1 MKTNL
6 IFKRVYDGNIEMV
19 MVPVDIPQ
27 LNKGEGW
34 TLASCCD
41 TFTKFEIPT
50 EKITVSGKPL
60 EVLEE
65 VVEVLDTTDKSES
78 KKDEKTPESTDVPVG
93 GKYESQVSGTARL
106 VRYKDKIRITYRKGK
121 TTFNR
126 NEPNSV
132 CIDDIT
138 KQQFLKIYNDMDLTR
153 VWVNEDIYKFKMRG
167 EQIIVKSRK
176 VLEPHLII
184 GEHCPENQDKYLDRI
199 REIRDEIKRSK

>member
-6 IFKRVYDGNIEMV
+6 IFKRVHEGSVEMV

-27 LNKGEGW
+27 LNNGEGW

-41 TFTKFEIPT
+41 TFTKFEVPSEPIVVT
-50 EKITVSGKPL
+50 GKPL

-65 VVEVLDTTDKSES
+65 DVEVIDTTAKSES
-78 KKDEKTPESTDVPVG
+78 KKDEKIPEPTEVPVG
-93 GKYESQVSGTARL
+93 GKYESQVRGTARL

-138 KQQFLKIYNDMDLTR
+138 KQQFFNAVKRQYGAGVVVWQLVLGDTEYEHYNQL
-153 VWVNEDIYKFKMRG
+153 V
-167 EQIIVKSRK
+167 
-176 VLEPHLII
+176 
-184 GEHCPENQDKYLDRI
+184 DRLYEEGRI
-199 REIRDEIKRSK
+199 AYNKLPVVSG

>member
-6 IFKRVYDGNIEMV
+6 IFKRVHEGSVEMV

-41 TFTKFEIPT
+41 TFTKFEVPSEPIVVT
-50 EKITVSGKPL
+50 GKPL

-65 VVEVLDTTDKSES
+65 DVEVIDTTAKSES
-78 KKDEKTPESTDVPVG
+78 KKDEKIPEPTEVPVG
-93 GKYESQVSGTARL
+93 GKYESQVRGTARL

-132 CIDDIT
+132 CIDDMT
-138 KQQFLKIYNDMDLTR
+138 KQQFFNAVKRQYGTGVVVWQLVLGDTEYEHYNQL
-153 VWVNEDIYKFKMRG
+153 V
-167 EQIIVKSRK
+167 
-176 VLEPHLII
+176 
-184 GEHCPENQDKYLDRI
+184 DRYEEGRI
-199 REIRDEIKRSK
+199 AYNKLPVVSG

>member
-6 IFKRVYDGNIEMV
+6 IFKRVHEGSVEMV

-41 TFTKFEIPT
+41 TFTKFEVPSEPIVVT
-50 EKITVSGKPL
+50 GKPL

-65 VVEVLDTTDKSES
+65 DVEVIDTTAKSES
-78 KKDEKTPESTDVPVG
+78 KKDEKIPEPTEVPVG
-93 GKYESQVSGTARL
+93 GKYESQVLGTARL

-132 CIDDIT
+132 CIDDMT
-138 KQQFLKIYNDMDLTR
+138 KQQFFNAVKRQYGTGVVVWQLVLGDTEYEHYNQL
-153 VWVNEDIYKFKMRG
+153 V
-167 EQIIVKSRK
+167 
-176 VLEPHLII
+176 
-184 GEHCPENQDKYLDRI
+184 DRLYEEGRI
-199 REIRDEIKRSK
+199 AYNKLPVVSG

>member
-6 IFKRVYDGNIEMV
+6 IFKRVHEGSVEMV

-41 TFTKFEIPT
+41 TFTKFEVPSEPIVVT
-50 EKITVSGKPL
+50 GKPL

-65 VVEVLDTTDKSES
+65 IAEVIDTTVKSES
-78 KKDEKTPESTDVPVG
+78 KKGEKTPESTDVPVG
-93 GKYESQVSGTARL
+93 GKYESQVRGTARL
-106 VRYKDKIRITYRKGK
+106 VRYKNKIRITYRKGK

-138 KQQFLKIYNDMDLTR
+138 KQQFFNAVKRQYGTGVVVWQLVLGDTEYEHYNQL
-153 VWVNEDIYKFKMRG
+153 V
-167 EQIIVKSRK
+167 
-176 VLEPHLII
+176 
-184 GEHCPENQDKYLDRI
+184 DRLYEEGRI
-199 REIRDEIKRSK
+199 AYNKLPVVSG

>member
-6 IFKRVYDGNIEMV
+6 IFKRVHDGNIEMV
-19 MVPVDIPQ
+19 MVPVDIPP
-27 LNKGEGW
+27 LNKGDGW

-65 VVEVLDTTDKSES
+65 VVEVLDTTSRNSVYDTTVKREP
-78 KKDEKTPESTDVPVG
+78 EKTEKIPESTDVPVG
-93 GKYESQVSGTARL
+93 GKYESQVRGTARL

-132 CIDDIT
+132 CIDDMT
-138 KQQFLKIYNDMDLTR
+138 KQQFFNAVKRQYGTGVVVWQLVLGDTEYEHYNQL
-153 VWVNEDIYKFKMRG
+153 V
-167 EQIIVKSRK
+167 
-176 VLEPHLII
+176 
-184 GEHCPENQDKYLDRI
+184 DRLYEEGRI
-199 REIRDEIKRSK
+199 AYNKLPVVSG

>member
-6 IFKRVYDGNIEMV
+6 IFKRVHEGSVEMV

-41 TFTKFEIPT
+41 TFTKFEVPSEPIVVT
-50 EKITVSGKPL
+50 GKPL

-65 VVEVLDTTDKSES
+65 DVEVIDTTAKSES
-78 KKDEKTPESTDVPVG
+78 KKDEKIPEPTDVPVG
-93 GKYESQVSGTARL
+93 GKYESQVRGTARL
-106 VRYKDKIRITYRKGK
+106 VRYKNKIRITYRKGK

-132 CIDDIT
+132 CIDDMT
-138 KQQFLKIYNDMDLTR
+138 KQQFFNAVKRQYGTGVVVWQLVLGDTEYEYYNQL
-153 VWVNEDIYKFKMRG
+153 V
-167 EQIIVKSRK
+167 
-176 VLEPHLII
+176 
-184 GEHCPENQDKYLDRI
+184 DRLYEEGRI
-199 REIRDEIKRSK
+199 AYNKLPVVSG

>member
-6 IFKRVYDGNIEMV
+6 IFKRVHDGNIEMV

-41 TFTKFEIPT
+41 IFTKFEVPSNPLVVT
-50 EKITVSGKPL
+50 GKPL
-60 EVLEE
+60 EVIEE
-65 VVEVLDTTDKSES
+65 VVEVLDTTVKSES

-93 GKYESQVSGTARL
+93 GKYESQVRGTARL

-132 CIDDIT
+132 CIDDMT
-138 KQQFLKIYNDMDLTR
+138 KQQFFNAVKRQYGTGVVVWQLVLGDTEYEHYNQL
-153 VWVNEDIYKFKMRG
+153 V
-167 EQIIVKSRK
+167 
-176 VLEPHLII
+176 
-184 GEHCPENQDKYLDRI
+184 DRLYEEGRI
-199 REIRDEIKRSK
+199 AYNKLPVVSG

>member
-6 IFKRVYDGNIEMV
+6 IFKRVHDGNIEMV

-27 LNKGEGW
+27 LNKGDGW

-41 TFTKFEIPT
+41 TFTKFEVPSNPLVVT
-50 EKITVSGKPL
+50 GKPL

-65 VVEVLDTTDKSES
+65 VVEVLDTTVKSES

-93 GKYESQVSGTARL
+93 GKYESQVRGTARL

-132 CIDDIT
+132 CIDDMT
-138 KQQFLKIYNDMDLTR
+138 KQQFFNAVKRQYGTGVVVWQLVLGDTEYEHYNQL
-153 VWVNEDIYKFKMRG
+153 V
-167 EQIIVKSRK
+167 
-176 VLEPHLII
+176 
-184 GEHCPENQDKYLDRI
+184 DRLYEEGRI
-199 REIRDEIKRSK
+199 AYNKLPVVSG

>member
-6 IFKRVYDGNIEMV
+6 IFKRVHEGSVEMV

-27 LNKGEGW
+27 LNKVDGW

-41 TFTKFEIPT
+41 TFTKFEVPSEPIVVT
-50 EKITVSGKPL
+50 GKPL
-60 EVLEE
+60 EVIEE
-65 VVEVLDTTDKSES
+65 VVEVIDTTSRDSVYDTMTKGEP

-93 GKYESQVSGTARL
+93 GKYESQVRGTARL

-132 CIDDIT
+132 CIDDMT
-138 KQQFLKIYNDMDLTR
+138 KQQFFNAVKRQYGTGVVVWQLVLGDTEYEHYNQL
-153 VWVNEDIYKFKMRG
+153 V
-167 EQIIVKSRK
+167 
-176 VLEPHLII
+176 
-184 GEHCPENQDKYLDRI
+184 DRLYEEGRI
-199 REIRDEIKRSK
+199 AYNKLPVVSG

>member
-6 IFKRVYDGNIEMV
+6 IFKRVHEGSVEMV

-41 TFTKFEIPT
+41 TFTKFEVPSEPIVGT
-50 EKITVSGKPL
+50 GKPL

-65 VVEVLDTTDKSES
+65 DVEVIDTTAKSES
-78 KKDEKTPESTDVPVG
+78 KKDEKIPEPTEVPVG
-93 GKYESQVSGTARL
+93 GKYESQVRGTARL

-132 CIDDIT
+132 CIDDMT
-138 KQQFLKIYNDMDLTR
+138 KQQFFNAVKRQYGTGVVVWQLVLGDTEYEHYNQL
-153 VWVNEDIYKFKMRG
+153 V
-167 EQIIVKSRK
+167 
-176 VLEPHLII
+176 
-184 GEHCPENQDKYLDRI
+184 DRLYEEGRI
-199 REIRDEIKRSK
+199 AYNKLPVVSG

>member
-6 IFKRVYDGNIEMV
+6 IFKRVHEGSVEMV

-41 TFTKFEIPT
+41 TFTKFEVPAEPIVVT
-50 EKITVSGKPL
+50 GKPL

-65 VVEVLDTTDKSES
+65 DVEVIDTTAKSES
-78 KKDEKTPESTDVPVG
+78 KKDEKIPEPTEVPVG
-93 GKYESQVSGTARL
+93 GKYESQVRGTARL

-132 CIDDIT
+132 CIDDMT
-138 KQQFLKIYNDMDLTR
+138 KQQFFNAVKRQYGTGVVVWQLVLGDTEYEHYNQL
-153 VWVNEDIYKFKMRG
+153 V
-167 EQIIVKSRK
+167 
-176 VLEPHLII
+176 
-184 GEHCPENQDKYLDRI
+184 DRLYEEGRI
-199 REIRDEIKRSK
+199 AYNKLPVVSG

>member
-6 IFKRVYDGNIEMV
+6 IFKRVHEGSVEMV
-19 MVPVDIPQ
+19 IVPVDIPQ

-41 TFTKFEIPT
+41 TFTKFEVPSEPIIVT
-50 EKITVSGKPL
+50 GKPL

-65 VVEVLDTTDKSES
+65 DVEVIDTTAKSES
-78 KKDEKTPESTDVPVG
+78 KKDEKIPEPTDVPVG
-93 GKYESQVSGTARL
+93 GKYESQVLGTARL

-132 CIDDIT
+132 CIDDMT
-138 KQQFLKIYNDMDLTR
+138 KQQFFNAVKRQYGTGVVVWQLVLGDTEYEHYNQL
-153 VWVNEDIYKFKMRG
+153 V
-167 EQIIVKSRK
+167 
-176 VLEPHLII
+176 
-184 GEHCPENQDKYLDRI
+184 DRLYEEGRI
-199 REIRDEIKRSK
+199 AYNKLPVVSG

>member
-6 IFKRVYDGNIEMV
+6 IFKRVHEGSVEMV

-41 TFTKFEIPT
+41 TFTKFEVPSEPIVVT
-50 EKITVSGKPL
+50 GKPL

-65 VVEVLDTTDKSES
+65 DVEVIDTTAKSES
-78 KKDEKTPESTDVPVG
+78 KKDEKIPESTDVPVG
-93 GKYESQVSGTARL
+93 GKYESQVRGTARL

-138 KQQFLKIYNDMDLTR
+138 KQQFFNAVKRQYGTGVVVWQLVLGDTEYEYYNQL
-153 VWVNEDIYKFKMRG
+153 V
-167 EQIIVKSRK
+167 
-176 VLEPHLII
+176 
-184 GEHCPENQDKYLDRI
+184 DRLYEEGRI
-199 REIRDEIKRSK
+199 AYNKLPVVSG

>member
-6 IFKRVYDGNIEMV
+6 IFKRVHEGSVEMV

-41 TFTKFEIPT
+41 TFTKFEVPSEPIVVT
-50 EKITVSGKPL
+50 GKPL

-65 VVEVLDTTDKSES
+65 NVEVIDTTAKSES
-78 KKDEKTPESTDVPVG
+78 KKDEKIPEPTDVPVG
-93 GKYESQVSGTARL
+93 GKYESQVRGTARL

-132 CIDDIT
+132 CIDDMT
-138 KQQFLKIYNDMDLTR
+138 KQQFFNAVKRQYGTGVVVWQLVLGDTEYEYYNQL
-153 VWVNEDIYKFKMRG
+153 V
-167 EQIIVKSRK
+167 
-176 VLEPHLII
+176 
-184 GEHCPENQDKYLDRI
+184 DRLYEEGRI
-199 REIRDEIKRSK
+199 AYNKLHVVSG

>member
-6 IFKRVYDGNIEMV
+6 IFKRVHEGSVEMV

-41 TFTKFEIPT
+41 TFTKFEVPSEPIVVT
-50 EKITVSGKPL
+50 GKPL

-65 VVEVLDTTDKSES
+65 DVEVIDTTAKSES
-78 KKDEKTPESTDVPVG
+78 KKDEKIPEPTEVPVG
-93 GKYESQVSGTARL
+93 GKYESQVRGTARL

-132 CIDDIT
+132 CIDDMT
-138 KQQFLKIYNDMDLTR
+138 KQQFFNAVKRQYGTGVVVWQLVLGDTEYEHYNQL
-153 VWVNEDIYKFKMRG
+153 V
-167 EQIIVKSRK
+167 
-176 VLEPHLII
+176 
-184 GEHCPENQDKYLDRI
+184 DRLYEEGRI
-199 REIRDEIKRSK
+199 AYNKLPVVSG

>member
-6 IFKRVYDGNIEMV
+6 IFKRVHDGNIEMV

-41 TFTKFEIPT
+41 TFTKFEVPSEPIVVT
-50 EKITVSGKPL
+50 GKPL
-60 EVLEE
+60 EVIEE
-65 VVEVLDTTDKSES
+65 VVEVLDTTSRDSVYDTTVKREPE
-78 KKDEKTPESTDVPVG
+78 KMEKTPESTDVPVG
-93 GKYESQVSGTARL
+93 GKYESQVRGTARL

-132 CIDDIT
+132 CIDDMT
-138 KQQFLKIYNDMDLTR
+138 KQQFFNAVKRQYGTGVVVWQLVLGDTEYEYYNQL
-153 VWVNEDIYKFKMRG
+153 V
-167 EQIIVKSRK
+167 
-176 VLEPHLII
+176 
-184 GEHCPENQDKYLDRI
+184 DRLYEEGRI
-199 REIRDEIKRSK
+199 AYNKLPVVSG

>member
-6 IFKRVYDGNIEMV
+6 IFKRVHEGSVEMV

-41 TFTKFEIPT
+41 TFTKFEVPSEPIV
-50 EKITVSGKPL
+50 VSGKPL
-60 EVLEE
+60 EVIES
-65 VVEVLDTTDKSES
+65 VLDVVNTPDES
-78 KKDEKTPESTDVPVG
+78 VYHTHDSVKQVPIADASNLTDVPVG
-93 GKYESQVSGTARL
+93 GKYESQVRGTARL

-132 CIDDIT
+132 CIDDMT
-138 KQQFLKIYNDMDLTR
+138 KQQFFNAVKRQYGTSVVVWQLVRGDTEYEHYNQL
-153 VWVNEDIYKFKMRG
+153 V
-167 EQIIVKSRK
+167 
-176 VLEPHLII
+176 
-184 GEHCPENQDKYLDRI
+184 DRLYEEGRI
-199 REIRDEIKRSK
+199 AYNKLPVVSG

>member
-6 IFKRVYDGNIEMV
+6 IFKRVHDGNIEMV

-27 LNKGEGW
+27 LNKGDGW

-65 VVEVLDTTDKSES
+65 VVEVLDTTSRNSVYDTTVTREP
-78 KKDEKTPESTDVPVG
+78 EKPEKIPESIDVPVG
-93 GKYESQVSGTARL
+93 GKYESQVRGTARL

-132 CIDDIT
+132 CIDDMT
-138 KQQFLKIYNDMDLTR
+138 KQQFFNSVKRQYGTGVVVWQLVLGDTEYEHYNQL
-153 VWVNEDIYKFKMRG
+153 V
-167 EQIIVKSRK
+167 
-176 VLEPHLII
+176 
-184 GEHCPENQDKYLDRI
+184 DRLYEEGRI
-199 REIRDEIKRSK
+199 AYNKLPVVSG

>member
-6 IFKRVYDGNIEMV
+6 IFKRVHEGSVEMV

-41 TFTKFEIPT
+41 TFTKFEVPSEPIVVT
-50 EKITVSGKPL
+50 GKPL

-65 VVEVLDTTDKSES
+65 NVEVIDTTAKSES
-78 KKDEKTPESTDVPVG
+78 KKDEKIPEPTEVPVG
-93 GKYESQVSGTARL
+93 GKYESQVRGTARL

-132 CIDDIT
+132 CIDDMT
-138 KQQFLKIYNDMDLTR
+138 KQQFFNAVKRQYGTDVVVWQLVLGDTEYEHYNQL
-153 VWVNEDIYKFKMRG
+153 V
-167 EQIIVKSRK
+167 
-176 VLEPHLII
+176 
-184 GEHCPENQDKYLDRI
+184 DRLYEEGRI
-199 REIRDEIKRSK
+199 AYNKLPVVSG

>member
-6 IFKRVYDGNIEMV
+6 IFKRVHEGSVEMV

-41 TFTKFEIPT
+41 TFTKFEVPSEPIVVT
-50 EKITVSGKPL
+50 GKPL

-65 VVEVLDTTDKSES
+65 VVEAIDTTAKSES
-78 KKDEKTPESTDVPVG
+78 KKDEKIPEPTDVPVG
-93 GKYESQVSGTARL
+93 GKYESQVRGTARL
-106 VRYKDKIRITYRKGK
+106 VRYKDKIRITYRRGN

-132 CIDDIT
+132 CIDDVT
-138 KQQFLKIYNDMDLTR
+138 KQQFFNAVKRQYGTGVDVWQLVLGDTEYEHYNQL
-153 VWVNEDIYKFKMRG
+153 V
-167 EQIIVKSRK
+167 
-176 VLEPHLII
+176 
-184 GEHCPENQDKYLDRI
+184 DRLYEEGRI
-199 REIRDEIKRSK
+199 AYNKLPVVSG

>member
-6 IFKRVYDGNIEMV
+6 IFKRVHEGSVEMV

-41 TFTKFEIPT
+41 TFTKFEVPSEPIVVT
-50 EKITVSGKPL
+50 GKPL

-65 VVEVLDTTDKSES
+65 DVEVIDTTAKSES
-78 KKDEKTPESTDVPVG
+78 KKDEKIPDPTDVPVG
-93 GKYESQVSGTARL
+93 GKYESQVRGTARL

-132 CIDDIT
+132 CIDDMT
-138 KQQFLKIYNDMDLTR
+138 KQQFFNAVKRQYGTGVVVWQLVLGDTEYEHYNQL
-153 VWVNEDIYKFKMRG
+153 V
-167 EQIIVKSRK
+167 
-176 VLEPHLII
+176 
-184 GEHCPENQDKYLDRI
+184 DRLYEEGRI
-199 REIRDEIKRSK
+199 AYNKLPVVSG

>member
-6 IFKRVYDGNIEMV
+6 IFKRVHEGSVEMV

-41 TFTKFEIPT
+41 TFTKFEVPSEPIVVT
-50 EKITVSGKPL
+50 GKPL

-65 VVEVLDTTDKSES
+65 GVEVIDTTAKSES
-78 KKDEKTPESTDVPVG
+78 KKDEKIPEPTDVPVG
-93 GKYESQVSGTARL
+93 GKYESQVRGTARL

-132 CIDDIT
+132 CIDDMT
-138 KQQFLKIYNDMDLTR
+138 KQQFFNAVKRQYGTGVVVWQLVLGDTEYEHYNQL
-153 VWVNEDIYKFKMRG
+153 V
-167 EQIIVKSRK
+167 
-176 VLEPHLII
+176 
-184 GEHCPENQDKYLDRI
+184 DRLYEEGRI
-199 REIRDEIKRSK
+199 AYNKLPVVSG

>member
-6 IFKRVYDGNIEMV
+6 IFKRVHEGSVEMV

-41 TFTKFEIPT
+41 TFTKFEVPSEPIVVT
-50 EKITVSGKPL
+50 GKPL

-65 VVEVLDTTDKSES
+65 DVEVIDTTAKSES
-78 KKDEKTPESTDVPVG
+78 KKDEKIPEPTDVPVG
-93 GKYESQVSGTARL
+93 GKYESQVRGTARL

-132 CIDDIT
+132 CIDDMT
-138 KQQFLKIYNDMDLTR
+138 KQQFFNAVKRQYGTGVVVWQLVLGDTEYEHYNQL
-153 VWVNEDIYKFKMRG
+153 V
-167 EQIIVKSRK
+167 
-176 VLEPHLII
+176 
-184 GEHCPENQDKYLDRI
+184 DRLYEEGRI
-199 REIRDEIKRSK
+199 AYNKLPVVSG

>member
-6 IFKRVYDGNIEMV
+6 IFKRVHEGSVEMV

-27 LNKGEGW
+27 LNTGEGW

-41 TFTKFEIPT
+41 TFTKFEVPSEPIVVT
-50 EKITVSGKPL
+50 GKPL

-65 VVEVLDTTDKSES
+65 DVEVIDTTAKNES
-78 KKDEKTPESTDVPVG
+78 KKDEKILEPTEVPVG
-93 GKYESQVSGTARL
+93 GKYESQVRGTARL

-132 CIDDIT
+132 CIDDMT
-138 KQQFLKIYNDMDLTR
+138 KQQFFNAVKRQYGTGVVVWQLVLGDTEYEHYNQL
-153 VWVNEDIYKFKMRG
+153 V
-167 EQIIVKSRK
+167 
-176 VLEPHLII
+176 
-184 GEHCPENQDKYLDRI
+184 DRLYEEGRI
-199 REIRDEIKRSK
+199 AYNKLPVVSG

>member
-6 IFKRVYDGNIEMV
+6 IFKRVHEGSVEMV

-41 TFTKFEIPT
+41 TFTKFEVPSEPIVVT
-50 EKITVSGKPL
+50 GKPL

-65 VVEVLDTTDKSES
+65 DVEVIDTTAKNES
-78 KKDEKTPESTDVPVG
+78 KKDEKILEPTEVPVG
-93 GKYESQVSGTARL
+93 GKYESQVRGTARL

-132 CIDDIT
+132 CIDDMT
-138 KQQFLKIYNDMDLTR
+138 KQQFFNAVKRQYGTGVVVWQLVLGDTEYEHYNQL
-153 VWVNEDIYKFKMRG
+153 V
-167 EQIIVKSRK
+167 
-176 VLEPHLII
+176 
-184 GEHCPENQDKYLDRI
+184 DRLYEEGRI
-199 REIRDEIKRSK
+199 AYNKLPVVSG

>member
-6 IFKRVYDGNIEMV
+6 IFKRVHEGSVEMV

-41 TFTKFEIPT
+41 IFTKFEVPSEPIVVT
-50 EKITVSGKPL
+50 GNPL

-65 VVEVLDTTDKSES
+65 DVEVIDTTAKNES
-78 KKDEKTPESTDVPVG
+78 KKDEKILEPTEVPVG
-93 GKYESQVSGTARL
+93 GKYESQVQGTARL

-132 CIDDIT
+132 CIDDMT
-138 KQQFLKIYNDMDLTR
+138 KQQFFNAVKRQYGTGVVVWQLVLGDTEYEHYNQL
-153 VWVNEDIYKFKMRG
+153 V
-167 EQIIVKSRK
+167 
-176 VLEPHLII
+176 
-184 GEHCPENQDKYLDRI
+184 DRLYEEGRI
-199 REIRDEIKRSK
+199 AYNKLPVVSG